1 MMKRIVKYIINQLD
15 DNILRILVKW
25 LWPQYKRP
33 RHGYMKNYQ
42 VLSQYFITQKIFR
55 INGSIPWP
63 VDFRSKVVGWESIQ
77 KGICS
82 DPGDNPGIYINAG
95 GGLTLGNNVN
105 IGQNSILTTSNHYKY
120 DHRKKSHTKGIKI
133 GNNVWIGA
141 NVSIVAGTSIGDNVT
156 IGAGCFIK
164 GSIPSNCTVVLSEKS
179 LDIIPKTKDYEWDC
193 TLDELG

>member
-1 MMKRIVKYIINQLD
+1 MMKRIVKNIINQLD
-15 DNILRILVKW
+15 DNILRIFVKW

-105 IGQNSILTTSNHYKY
+105 IGQNSILTSTNHYKY
-120 DHRKKSHTKGIKI
+120 DHRKKSYTKGITI

-141 NVSIVAGTSIGDNVT
+141 NVSI
-156 IGAGCFIK
+156 GAGCFIK
-164 GSIPSNCTVVLSEKS
+164 GTIPSNCTVILSEKT

-193 TLDELG
+193 TSDELG

>member
-15 DNILRILVKW
+15 DNILRIFVKW

-133 GNNVWIGA
+133 GNQIA
-141 NVSIVAGTSIGDNVT
+141 M
-156 IGAGCFIK
+156 
-164 GSIPSNCTVVLSEKS
+164 
-179 LDIIPKTKDYEWDC
+179 TKY
-193 TLDELG
+193 